1 MSSKLFENARQ
12 VSTGD
17 VNIDNSR
24 IINNH
29 ISDIPV
35 NWKELLEL
43 LLRHTTTEAT
53 HESVTY
59 SYTPSC
65 LPGTRTIIINHIEE
79 FIAQAGGPNC
89 LRLAWLSGPA
99 GAGKTCIQRSVAQ
112 ECLAGTILGGTFFFG
127 RDSGRDSADGLVAT
141 LAHQFCSAIPGF
153 REAVLRSIAL
163 DLSIFSKSL
172 LVQLQRLIFDPLEDI
187 GESQEWIQP
196 KAVIVDGLDE
206 CRDTAQR
213 KQVIRVLH
221 ALTQHST
228 FPFCVVV
235 SSRPELDI
243 LTTFAEEPIW
253 SNMKRFR
260 LHGYASDE
268 DILFYLVDEFSRIRR
283 THPAGHILPASWPAQ
298 EVLEMLVKMASGQ
311 FIFVSTIINYVGN
324 GKGHPN
330 ILLTNILD
338 AISTPKRPMAALP
351 NPFADLD
358 ALYTQIL
365 SVSGINRTHL
375 RLVLHAIPEIWRIV
389 ETNSLLTESGGLD
402 LGPSPLMLD
411 TFFGLLPGTT
421 NIILSQLPALIHV
434 PNQHQTDTHGAA
446 YIRFYHKS
454 MEDYLK
460 APGRSGD
467 LFQSEGDTVAQFTIA
482 AIQNLQRWSHTL
494 DSPSR
499 DSGATFGALY
509 LCLRFTW
516 AHVPTRYD
524 LPKSELEAATDAK
537 LKNIL
542 RFDFTI
548 LLGWIFLFGRR
559 LWSQPK
565 DMLNHLKPHSSTL
578 VGLRN
583 RWFQPIAKGVEILHT
598 CDVIDQPIALPTS
611 RLALEDEVSTD
622 V

>member
-1 MSSKLFENARQ
+1 MSSKLFENAKQ
-12 VSTGD
+12 FSTGD

-24 IINNH
+24 IINYH
-29 ISDIPV
+29 ISDITA

-65 LPGTRTIIINHIEE
+65 HPGTRRTIINDIKE
-79 FIAQAGGPNC
+79 FIAQAGGPDC
-89 LRLAWLSGPA
+89 LRLAWFSGPA
-99 GAGKTCIQRSVAQ
+99 GAGKTCIQRSVAE
-112 ECLAGTILGGTFFFG
+112 ECLAGTILGGSFFFG

-141 LAHQFCSAIPGF
+141 LAHQFCSAVPGF
-153 REAVLRSIAL
+153 REAVLRNIGL

-206 CRDTAQR
+206 CRDKAQR
-213 KQVIRVLH
+213 KQVIHVLH

-228 FPFCVVV
+228 FPFCVIF

-243 LTTFAEEPIW
+243 LTTFLEAPLW
-253 SNMKRFR
+253 SNTKRFR

-268 DILFYLVDEFSRIRR
+268 DILLYLIEEFSRIRK
-283 THPAGHILPASWPAQ
+283 THPAGHTLPATWPTR

-311 FIFVSTIINYVGN
+311 FIFVSTIVHYVEN
-324 GKGHPN
+324 DSQHPGT
-330 ILLTNILD
+330 LLTNVLD
-338 AISTPKRPMAALP
+338 AIATPKRPVASLS

-365 SVSGINRTHL
+365 SVSGINRTLL
-375 RLVLHAIPEIWRIV
+375 RLVLHAIPEIWSII
-389 ETNSLLTESGGLD
+389 ETNSLLTESEGLE

-411 TFFGLLPGTT
+411 TFFGLPPGTT
-421 NIILSQLPALIHV
+421 NILLSKMPALIHV
-434 PNQHQTDTHGAA
+434 PNQHQTETHGAA

-460 APGRSGD
+460 APERSGD

-482 AIQNLQRWSHTL
+482 AIHNLQRWSHTL
-494 DSPSR
+494 DTPTR

-516 AHVPTRYD
+516 PDVPTQYD
-524 LPKSELEAATDAK
+524 LSISELEAATDSK
-537 LKNIL
+537 LENIFRSRGTQKSL
-542 RFDFTI
+542 VPTNCR
-548 LLGWIFLFGRR
+548 GRQNTSYMR
-559 LWSQPK
+559 K
-565 DMLNHLKPHSSTL
+565 
-578 VGLRN
+578 
-583 RWFQPIAKGVEILHT
+583 
-598 CDVIDQPIALPTS
+598 PIALPTS
-611 RLALEDEVSTD
+611 RQALEDKVSTD

>member
-12 VSTGD
+12 FSTGD

-24 IINNH
+24 ITNYH
-29 ISDIPV
+29 ISDITA
-35 NWKELLEL
+35 NWKELQEL

-59 SYTPSC
+59 LYTPSC
-65 LPGTRTIIINHIEE
+65 HPGTRRTIIKAIKE
-79 FIAQAGGPNC
+79 FIAQAGGPDC
-89 LRLAWLSGPA
+89 QRLLWLSGPA
-99 GAGKTCIQRSVAQ
+99 GAGKTCIQRSVAE
-112 ECLAGTILGGTFFFG
+112 ECLVGTILGGSFFFG

-141 LAHQFCSAIPGF
+141 LAHQFCSVIPGF
-153 REAVLRSIAL
+153 REAVLRSIAV

-213 KQVIRVLH
+213 KQVIHVLH

-228 FPFCVVV
+228 FPFCVIV
-235 SSRPELDI
+235 SSRYELDI
-243 LTTFAEEPIW
+243 LTAFLEEPLW
-253 SNMKRFR
+253 SNTKRFR
-260 LHGYASDE
+260 LYDYPSDQ
-268 DILFYLVDEFSRIRR
+268 DILFYLIEEFSRIRR
-283 THPAGHILPASWPAQ
+283 RHPAGHTLPATWPTQ

-311 FIFVSTIINYVGN
+311 FLFVSIIVNYVGN
-324 GKGHPN
+324 HSQHPGT
-330 ILLTNILD
+330 LLTNVLD
-338 AISTPKRPMAALP
+338 AISNPKRPMAALP
-351 NPFADLD
+351 KPFSNLD
-358 ALYTQIL
+358 SLYTQIL
-365 SVSGINRTHL
+365 SVSDIDRTRL
-375 RLVLHAIPEIWRIV
+375 RLVLHAIPEFWRII
-389 ETNSLLTESGGLD
+389 ETNSLLTESAGLE

-421 NIILSQLPALIHV
+421 NIILSHLPSLIHV
-434 PNQHQTDTHGAA
+434 PNQHQTETHGAA

-460 APGRSGD
+460 APERSGD

-516 AHVPTRYD
+516 ADVPTRYD
-524 LPKSELEAATDAK
+524 LTISGVEAATDAK

-548 LLGWIFLFGRR
+548 LLGWIFLFEI
-559 LWSQPK
+559 
-565 DMLNHLKPHSSTL
+565 
-578 VGLRN
+578 VGSN
-583 RWFQPIAKGVEILHT
+583 Q
-598 CDVIDQPIALPTS
+598 LPRAS
-611 RLALEDEVSTD
+611 KYFIYVK
-622 V
+622 